1 MMFKATSLAN
11 VVVFFFFKL
20 PFEYYWIAGTSIASK
35 VWKRDLKTVANSS
48 TPRPAYS
55 SNVNTSHVVVK
66 IREHLPKEYILL
78 GIALTRITPLRL
90 LQLS

>member
-1 MMFKATSLAN
+1 MEYLLNLSILAYIPFFKIVYENKVMFKAIILTN
-11 VVVFFFFKL
+11 VFLKL

-48 TPRPAYS
+48 APRPTYS

-66 IREHLPKEYILL
+66 IREHLAKE
-78 GIALTRITPLRL
+78 
-90 LQLS
+90 